1 MCSLPFSI
9 LSKQDENILPLL
21 TIQEHQKFCK
31 SLIKSYQSYEKR
43 KSEEKTDINKYN
55 LEDELFQTQK
65 KQNQEDILKWFENLT
80 EYQKIK
86 ICTIKNKWLVN
97 ILIQLYLNYKTY
109 DPCYFKPTLEMED
122 LFQAQKNFSHG
133 GEDSKYGLND
143 FDNYQ
148 KKFDHKGYNCFE
160 IFFSTQ
166 YPNNNYKR
174 FSKEESEKK
183 EKEKKFIT
191 KIKLISLDEN
201 IVDTLTLSKDILI
214 NSKEIKELLKFFS
227 KDKCFQDWLLPIKIN
242 NIYNF
247 VLPNW
252 MHNNPNLTFFEII
265 IGYIEQQILLNY
277 EYFYYS
283 KKFYEY
289 SYNNTIIGLY
299 EENKK
304 LVSFIKENYSFH
316 NNNDDF
322 NKKEFISLMEIRE
335 IVADMKKS
343 NNYEQKIANI
353 QEIYNNAY
361 DNEFIPENLLNI
373 DFKQIYEDLYKES
386 MDGGELGIMKVIEHI
401 TFMEFKDIV
410 NARDNLYIALRKKIV
425 ENQYESLLNE
435 LTSEKTFS
443 ENTNKK
449 KNKNKKKKKKK
460 NNKNNKNESSNNN
473 IKNKE
478 DIKEKNNDNNSTN
491 ENNKKDSDKNN
502 SDIKNKNN
510 INDAK
515 GLIINEF
522 NDENIENKNNEQNNI
537 YNINNIMNDNNITII
552 NSKDE
557 NINDLNNNTL
567 FNNKYKKETNNEK
580 IIIEE
585 NNSIKKK
592 KIKNKDF
599 FLYPIKNK
607 KTNKKKKKLHSLSL
621 KKKKEKK
628 EEINIEDKKDSKNK
642 SPILSPTI
650 KMNNQKDSN
659 NYTFNVKNINLKIE
673 NQISN
678 FYQPKSPSLLKA
690 EHQSFSFYKKVDDSI
705 KNTDINNTKNISI
718 STNTSEDIKEK
729 DIIDNMTNNNI
740 DNDNNNINNTNK
752 FNNINDDNNFNI
764 YYSNVPLMSSS
775 YTPYTPSEKFFDS
788 LTKEINNYISFTNNN
803 ITNLIPIHL
812 KYLSEVENL
821 IKTKL
826 ESKYEIKFG
835 HYGSH
840 FTNLSIEGSD
850 LDILINFKSKN
861 MDNDFFKDIL
871 SILNENENKFDLIKP
886 ILTAS
891 VPVIK
896 LQININ
902 NEINDI
908 KLNSMP
914 YFEDDTELQKINL
927 DLTFTQNEQEFQ
939 HSNQIVSYINQT
951 LITFPIIKSLLLIL
965 KRYFKIMKM
974 NKSFHGGLSSYSLY
988 LLIYTFCKKYPIA
1001 ISSSGKALYSFLA
1014 FFSFF
1019 EFHKYSIDAEN
1030 INIYYLNNN
1039 FISNNFNYN
1048 FEDEI
1053 IKKEINIIDPLTKL
1067 NVAKSSFKVE
1077 EIQNTFRSAYDFLR
1091 TEGCYYD
1098 YALLVNKTGY
1108 ESDYFNHIKTNYEF
1122 DNNNDFKTIKKLFA
1136 LNKKHFFFD
1145 FFGN

>member
-9 LSKQDENILPLL
+9 LLNQDENILPLL

-31 SLIKSYQSYEKR
+31 SLLKSYQSYEKR
-43 KSEEKTDINKYN
+43 KSEEKSDINKYN

-86 ICTIKNKWLVN
+86 ICTIKNKWLIN

-133 GEDSKYGLND
+133 GEDSKYGYND
-143 FDNYQ
+143 FENYNRRR
-148 KKFDHKGYNCFE
+148 DYPKGYNCFE
-160 IFFSTQ
+160 NFFSTKF
-166 YPNNNYKR
+166 PNNNYKR
-174 FSKEESEKK
+174 FNKEESEKK
-183 EKEKKFIT
+183 EKEKKFIS

-283 KKFYEY
+283 KKLYEY
-289 SYNNTIIGLY
+289 SFNNTIVGLY

-304 LVSFIKENYSFH
+304 LVSFVKENYSFH

-335 IVADMKKS
+335 IVTDIKKGE
-343 NNYEQKIANI
+343 NFKEKIANI

-386 MDGGELGIMKVIEHI
+386 MDGGELGIMKVIDHI
-401 TFMEFKDIV
+401 TFMEFKDII
-410 NARDNLYIALRKKIV
+410 NARDNLFIALRKKIV
-425 ENQYESLLNE
+425 DNQYESLLNE
-435 LTSEKTFS
+435 LTSEKSFS

-460 NNKNNKNESSNNN
+460 NNKNESNNN
-473 IKNKE
+473 AKNKE
-478 DIKEKNNDNNSTN
+478 DIKEKNNNDNNIN
-491 ENNKKDSDKNN
+491 ESNKKDSENN
-502 SDIKNKNN
+502 TTDIKDIKN
-510 INDAK
+510 INDTK
-515 GLIINEF
+515 DNIINEF
-522 NDENIENKNNEQNNI
+522 KIEDEKYIDNKNNEQNNI
-537 YNINNIMNDNNITII
+537 KNINNITII
-552 NSKDE
+552 NSKEE
-557 NINDLNNNTL
+557 NVNDLE
-567 FNNKYKKETNNEK
+567 NNKLLNNIFGEEINNEK
-580 IIIEE
+580 VIIED

-592 KIKNKDF
+592 KIKKKDF
-599 FLYPIKNK
+599 FLYPITNK
-607 KTNKKKKKLHSLSL
+607 KANKKKKKLHSLSL
-621 KKKKEKK
+621 KKKQEKK
-628 EEINIEDKKDSKNK
+628 EEINIEDKKDSKKK
-642 SPILSPTI
+642 SPSPSPSASI
-650 KMNNQKDSN
+650 KINNQKVNS
-659 NYTFNVKNINLKIE
+659 FNITNTNINIKKE

-678 FYQPKSPSLLKA
+678 FYQPNSPSILKA

-705 KNTDINNTKNISI
+705 KNTDINNTNNISSNI
-718 STNTSEDIKEK
+718 YEDIKEK
-729 DIIDNMTNNNI
+729 DIMDNMTNNNI
-740 DNDNNNINNTNK
+740 DNDNNNITNTNK
-752 FNNINDDNNFNI
+752 FNSINDDNNFNI
-764 YYSNVPLMSSS
+764 NYSNLPLMSSS

-788 LTKEINNYISFTNNN
+788 LTKEINNYMSITNNN

-812 KYLSEVENL
+812 KYLTEVENL

-861 MDNDFFKDIL
+861 IDNNNDFFKDIL

-896 LQININ
+896 LQIDIK
-902 NEINDI
+902 NELNDI
-908 KLNSMP
+908 KLKSMP
-914 YFEDDTELQKINL
+914 YFEDDNELQIINF

-951 LITFPIIKSLLLIL
+951 LISFPIIKSLLLIL

-988 LLIYTFCKKYPIA
+988 LLIYTFCKKYPIT

-1019 EFHKYSIDAEN
+1019 EFHKYGIDAEN

-1039 FISNNFNYN
+1039 YISNNYNYN
-1048 FEDEI
+1048 FDDEI

-1098 YALLVNKTGY
+1098 YAILVNKTGF
-1108 ESDYFNHIKTNYEF
+1108 ENNYFNHIKAYDI

-1136 LNKKHFFFD
+1136 LNKKHFFFN
-1145 FFGN
+1145 FFAN